1 MKSCK
6 NAISRAGNHEH
17 IGNGLRAL
25 PNLPGIYCVMN
36 RVTRR
41 CYIGKAEKIR
51 TRCNGHWNALRTR
64 MDLNSDFRKE
74 VEDYGVDAF
83 FFFTLRV
90 FNSVAEADQAGGLSN
105 IEDDFILL
113 FDAHTEKGGYNRMVG
128 GRWTPEARARNSEQ
142 KRRRNQ
148 PMGDLD
154 EGPEHR

>member
-1 MKSCK
+1 MRRRIK
-6 NAISRAGNHEH
+6 AILRSDNCGL

-25 PNLPGIYCVMN
+25 PDLPGIYCVMN

-41 CYIGKAEKIR
+41 CYIGKAKKIR
-51 TRCNGHWNALRTR
+51 TRCNGHWSALRTR
-64 MDLNSDFRKE
+64 MDLNRDFRKE
-74 VEDYGVDAF
+74 VEDYGLDAF

-90 FNSVAEADQAGGLSN
+90 FNSVAEADQAGGLDN

-142 KRRRNQ
+142 KRRRNRR
-148 PMGDLD
+148 MGELGD
-154 EGPEHR
+154 GPEHR